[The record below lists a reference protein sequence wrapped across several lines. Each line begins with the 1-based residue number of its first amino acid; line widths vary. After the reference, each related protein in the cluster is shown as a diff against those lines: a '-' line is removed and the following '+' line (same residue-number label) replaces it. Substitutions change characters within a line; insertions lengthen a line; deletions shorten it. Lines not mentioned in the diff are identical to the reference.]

1 MAKLLFWL
9 TQVSLFTFG
18 AWERTSELYF
28 LNLRSSL
35 LNLATKNSVW
45 TLRVLSGFQHF
56 LKMNTSRTF
65 LFHLVVCFGSCSCKP
80 LSNDV
85 QRIEDLEKLYK
96 LSGDLLAE
104 EDTKSRVENLLGSI
118 KEGFLRQLNL
128 SAVPQERSRI
138 SPPQIMV
145 DLYNKYVSD
154 SSTLPQYDVIRS
166 FMVQGTKNLTGIKWS
181 YDLSSLIWQ
190 MLHRWLKLV

>member
-1 MAKLLFWL
+1 M
-9 TQVSLFTFG
+9 
-18 AWERTSELYF
+18 
-28 LNLRSSL
+28 
-35 LNLATKNSVW
+35 
-45 TLRVLSGFQHF
+45 
-56 LKMNTSRTF
+56 
-65 LFHLVVCFGSCSCKP
+65 VVCFGSCSCKP

-85 QRIEDLEKLYK
+85 QITEDLETLYK
-96 LSGDLLAE
+96 LSEDLLAE

-154 SSTLPQYDVIRS
+154 SSTLPQHDVIRS
-166 FMVQGTKNLTGIKWS
+166 FMVQGTKNLTGLKWS
-181 YDLSSLIWQ
+181 YDLSSLIGQ
-190 MLHRWLKLV
+190 MLHR